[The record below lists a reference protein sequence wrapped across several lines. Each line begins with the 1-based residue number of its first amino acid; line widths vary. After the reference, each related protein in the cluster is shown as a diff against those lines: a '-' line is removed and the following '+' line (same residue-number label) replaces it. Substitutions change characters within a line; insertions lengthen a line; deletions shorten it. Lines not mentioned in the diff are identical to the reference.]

1 MNRIYMDHAASTPVH
16 PLVAEEMLRIMTGT
30 YGNASSVHA
39 FGRDAKRI
47 ASSSRE
53 KIAAAINARPAD
65 LVFTSGGT
73 ESDNTA
79 LFGAALA
86 RAEQGRHLLVSR
98 IEHHAVLHAAERL
111 EQQGFEVEYIPV
123 DVRGRVDVQ
132 WIREHARPDTTL
144 ISVMFANNE
153 VGTVQPVRE
162 IGAFARECGIWF
174 HTDAVQA
181 LGSLPIDCADLNAD
195 LISFSAHKI
204 NGPQGIGA
212 LYVAP
217 HVKLPALLYGGNQE
231 RKRRAGTENLAG
243 MAGFAKAAELAVS
256 GLEERHKEAL
266 RLRGLFL
273 NGLEQSIGEDAFV
286 LNGDPEHTLAHIANI
301 SFPAVGTETMLMNL
315 DMEGI
320 AAASGSACTSGSLET
335 SHVLRAMNLSEKVLH
350 SAIRFS
356 FGLGNTSEEIE
367 TVVKKIETITNR
379 MRNKN

>member
-16 PLVAEEMLRIMTGT
+16 PQVAEEMLRIMTGT

-47 ASSSRE
+47 VSSARE
-53 KIAAAINARPAD
+53 VVAAAIHARPAD

-73 ESDNTA
+73 ESDNAA
-79 LFGAALA
+79 LFGAAMA
-86 RAEQGRHLLVSR
+86 RVDKGRHLLVSQ

-111 EQQGFEVEYIPV
+111 AAQGFEVEYIPV
-123 DVRGRVDVQ
+123 DTVGRVDLN
-132 WIREHARPDTTL
+132 WIREHVRPDTTL

-153 VGTVQPVRE
+153 VGTIQPIRE
-162 IGAFARECGIWF
+162 IGAFARERGIWF

-181 LGSLPIDCADLNAD
+181 LGSLKIDCEELNAD

-217 HVKLPALLYGGNQE
+217 HIKLPALLHGGNQE

-243 MAGFAKAAELAVS
+243 MAGFAKAVELAVS
-256 GLEERHKEAL
+256 ELDERHTASVTL
-266 RLRGLFL
+266 RNQLLEGLKTA
-273 NGLEQSIGEDAFV
+273 IGEDQFV
-286 LNGDPEHTLAHIANI
+286 VNGDLQHTLAHVVNI

-320 AAASGSACTSGSLET
+320 AVASGSACTSGSLET
-335 SHVLRAMNLSEKVLH
+335 SHVLRAMNLPENVLH

-356 FGLGNTSEEIE
+356 FGLGNTPKEIEIVVKSIE
-367 TVVKKIETITNR
+367 TVIGRVR
-379 MRNKN
+379 MNH